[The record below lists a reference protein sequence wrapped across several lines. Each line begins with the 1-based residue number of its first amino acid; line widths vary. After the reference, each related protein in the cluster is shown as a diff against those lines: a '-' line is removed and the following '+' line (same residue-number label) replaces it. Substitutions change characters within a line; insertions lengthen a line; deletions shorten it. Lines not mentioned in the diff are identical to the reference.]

1 MLELAGRSRT
11 HRLDPH
17 TKFKLFENDNLTQ
30 TSGSVPKGTAPS
42 RSRKAPR
49 FNDDGDEH
57 GGNSSTPNTVAQLP
71 PLLANEALALAV
83 SQVEVPMDGWAPLHI
98 FKLFVVLVEPPQDL
112 DFNAIEGLPD
122 YLTQLTV
129 KIGNLIENGARL
141 IASHCWCAL
150 LCRYITLDIPRVCFL
165 HFYSALQQERR
176 GAQARRLGC
185 NPQDAQ
191 EIQQALDKLVPI
203 SKLSY
208 R

>member
-1 MLELAGRSRT
+1 MLELASRSRT

-17 TKFKLFENDNLTQ
+17 TKFSLFESNNLTGP
-30 TSGSVPKGTAPS
+30 SGSVSKGTAPKSTAPS

-57 GGNSSTPNTVAQLP
+57 GGNSSTSNTVAQLP

-83 SQVEVPMDGWAPLHI
+83 SEVQVPMDGWAPLHI
-98 FKLFVVLVEPPQDL
+98 FKLFVVLVEPPPGLDL
-112 DFNAIEGLPD
+112 NAIEGLPD
-122 YLTQLTV
+122 YLAQLTV

-150 LCRYITLDIPRVCFL
+150 LCRYFTPDISRVCFS

-185 NPQDAQ
+185 GPQDAQ
-191 EIQQALDKLVPI
+191 EIK
-203 SKLSY
+203 
-208 R
+208 